1 MMKISE
7 KAGKCNHPT
16 DFISLSQSVF
26 LSIKMHMQSHSHSK
40 NNLKCSKH
48 QAWNHEKHD
57 SALHHTQVGVRVIS
71 SYSGVVEKC
80 LSQL

>member
-1 MMKISE
+1 MKIS
-7 KAGKCNHPT
+7 KKVGKCNHST
-16 DFISLSQSVF
+16 DFINLSQPVF
-26 LSIKMHMQSHSHSK
+26 PCIKMHMQSHSHSK

-57 SALHHTQVGVRVIS
+57 CGLPHTQLGVRVLS
-71 SYSGVVEKC
+71 SDSGVVEKC